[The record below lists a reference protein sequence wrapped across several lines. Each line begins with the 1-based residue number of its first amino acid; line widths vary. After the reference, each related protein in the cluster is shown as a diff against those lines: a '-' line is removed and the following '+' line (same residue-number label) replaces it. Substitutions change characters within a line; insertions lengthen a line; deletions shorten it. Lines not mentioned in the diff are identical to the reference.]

1 VQAYG
6 TLSFMSKTRKWVL
19 KVVERTLSARVVRPR
34 DLARLHEQFVLEQ
47 FFHDFQ
53 VDAVFDVGAN
63 SGQYARMIR
72 QRAGYKGPI
81 ISFEP
86 IPNLAAA
93 LRIEAAAD
101 PLGWFVEECALN
113 DKGGEA
119 LFNVMNS
126 DRFSSLRA
134 PLPSHVAHVD
144 TLNQVES
151 TVTVRLETL
160 DGIFDDYQ
168 GRLGFRRPF
177 LKMDTQGND
186 LAVATGAGERIER
199 FVGLQSELAFRHLY
213 EGTLHYDEAIAAYE
227 AMGFVLTA
235 LFPNNAGHFPD
246 LLEMDCVMYRPD
258 SGH

>member
-1 VQAYG
+1 
-6 TLSFMSKTRKWVL
+6 MSKTRKWIVRAVEKVL
-19 KVVERTLSARVVRPR
+19 RARLVRPR
-34 DLARLHEQFVLEQ
+34 DLARLHEQFVLER

-86 IPNLAAA
+86 IPSLAAT

-113 DKGGEA
+113 DTGGETQ
-119 LFNVMNS
+119 FNIMNN

-144 TLNQVES
+144 ALNQVES
-151 TVTVRLETL
+151 TVTVRLATL
-160 DGIFDDYQ
+160 DGIFDAYQ
-168 GRLGFRRPF
+168 GRLGFQRPF

-186 LAVATGAGERIER
+186 LAVATGAGDRIER
-199 FVGLQSELAFRHLY
+199 FVGLQSELSIRHLY
-213 EGTLHYDEAIAAYE
+213 EGTISYDEAIGKYQ

-235 LFPNNAGHFPD
+235 LFPNNADHFPD
-246 LLEMDCVMYRPD
+246 LLEIDCVMYRPD
-258 SGH
+258 SGR